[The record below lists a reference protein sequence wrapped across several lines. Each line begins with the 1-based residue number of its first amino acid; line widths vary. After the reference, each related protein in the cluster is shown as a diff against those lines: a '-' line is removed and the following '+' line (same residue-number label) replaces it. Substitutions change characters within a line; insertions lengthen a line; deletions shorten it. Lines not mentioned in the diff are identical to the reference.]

1 MIGFLQPWLLAAL
14 PLAALPLLLHL
25 VARREPPTVTFPAV
39 RYLQEATREHQRRL
53 RLRNLLLLIT
63 RTLLVLALVL
73 AAAGPTLPAG
83 SPGEHAPTALVLVL
97 DDSPS
102 SGAVVGGRQTLERLR
117 AAARD
122 ALGRAAA
129 GDALWLLTADGIPR
143 RGDAAALRAL
153 LDTLEPGDA
162 RLDLGQALALAGD
175 VLAGDPRP
183 GEVLLLT
190 DLQATAVSAAELD
203 APLVVGRPAEE
214 PPPNLGLAGID
225 AGPQPWT
232 QSGGRITLVAAG
244 TGGAATPVTS
254 RLGDAAPRQSLVSP
268 GAPAELAVAA
278 PPPGWWT
285 ATAELQPDELRAD
298 DASVGVVRV
307 MPPASV
313 EWDSG
318 DRWLAT
324 ALETLAEGGRVT
336 SGAGVTVGRLGPG
349 PSIVLP
355 PADPAELGA
364 LNRALGRRGVAW
376 RYGDAL
382 GAAASIDSGGPGEG
396 VRVLRR
402 LRLEGQGS
410 GRTGVLATAGGAP
423 WAVRSGDVVLLGSR
437 LEPEWTDLP
446 LTGAFVPFLDGLLN
460 RTVRGEVIHVGGSP
474 GEPLALPDRAELV
487 RRNDREWR
495 VEGGGR
501 FVPPDR
507 GVYAFIAAGDT
518 IGVAAVNV
526 DARESDLTRARDR
539 DVRALWD
546 GARIESPEVAAGLAF
561 TGAARVSLRPPRLWL
576 AAALLLVELLLAA
589 GPSRRAGQPSSHPAI
604 QQS

>member
-1 MIGFLQPWLLAAL
+1 VIGFLQPWLLAAL

-53 RLRNLLLLIT
+53 RLRNLLLLIA

-83 SPGEHAPTALVLVL
+83 SPGEHAPTALVIVL

-122 ALGRAAA
+122 ALGSAAA
-129 GDALWLLTADGIPR
+129 GDALWLLTADGTPR
-143 RGDAAALRAL
+143 RGDAASLRAM

-162 RLDLGQALALAGD
+162 RLDLGQALALASD
-175 VLAGDPRP
+175 VLAGDSRP
-183 GEVLLLT
+183 GEILLLT
-190 DLQATAVSAAELD
+190 DLQASAISGAELD
-203 APLVVGRPAEE
+203 APLVVGRPTEE

-232 QSGGRITLVAAG
+232 QSGGRLTLIAAG
-244 TGGAATPVTS
+244 SGTAATPVTS
-254 RLGDAAPRQSLVSP
+254 RLGTAAPRQSLVSP
-268 GAPAELAVAA
+268 GAPAELAVSA

-313 EWDSG
+313 EWDPG
-318 DRWLAT
+318 DRWIAT
-324 ALETLAEGGRVT
+324 ALAALADGGRVT
-336 SGAGVTVGRLGPG
+336 PGPGVSVGRLGSG
-349 PSIVLP
+349 PSIVVP

-364 LNRALGRRGVAW
+364 LNRALGRRGVGW

-382 GAAASIDSGGPGEG
+382 DAAAAIDSGGPGEG

-402 LRLEGQGS
+402 VRLAGQGS
-410 GRTGVLATAGGAP
+410 GRTGVLATAGGTP

-437 LEPEWTDLP
+437 LEPDWTDLP
-446 LTGAFVPFLDGLLN
+446 LSGAFVPFLDGLVN
-460 RTVRGEVIHVGGSP
+460 RTVRGEVIHVGGAP
-474 GEPLALPDRAELV
+474 GQPLALPDRAEMV
-487 RRNDREWR
+487 RRGDREWR

-501 FVPPDR
+501 FVPPER
-507 GVYAFIAAGDT
+507 GIYAFIAAGDT
-518 IGVAAVNV
+518 LGVAAVNV
-526 DARESDLTRARDR
+526 DPRESELARARDR

-546 GARIESPEVAAGLAF
+546 GARIETPEAAAGLAF
-561 TGAARVSLRPPRLWL
+561 TGAARVSLRPPLLWL
-576 AAALLLVELLLAA
+576 AAFLVLVELMLASA
-589 GPSRRAGQPSSHPAI
+589 PGGRAVAPSRRPVG
-604 QQS
+604 